1 MVVKALEKR
10 EKKSVSSTVRVS
22 KSQDHEYWRV
32 YVFQKLKREKSVTK
46 QQDNIYVKTMN
57 EKERE
62 RESLNNLRSL
72 REPFHLKIFPLA
84 FLH

>member
-46 QQDNIYVKTMN
+46 QQDNVYVKTMN
-57 EKERE
+57 GVCVRERE
-62 RESLNNLRSL
+62 RV
-72 REPFHLKIFPLA
+72 FK
-84 FLH
+84 